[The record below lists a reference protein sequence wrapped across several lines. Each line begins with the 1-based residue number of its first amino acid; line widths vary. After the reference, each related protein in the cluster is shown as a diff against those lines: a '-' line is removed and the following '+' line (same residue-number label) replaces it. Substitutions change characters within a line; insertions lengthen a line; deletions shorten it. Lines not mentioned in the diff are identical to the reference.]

1 MASAANSLRLCLRS
15 SSSSSPIAR
24 LRTGTR
30 PSPPAA
36 VAVALAAALR
46 RRCLS
51 TTSARWAADGTDPEA
66 PGDLELEYSRTYA
79 NPGEFLNDY
88 LRKDNITK
96 AERQH
101 ATRMLEQWKA
111 APADLQGQYEQL
123 ARNVYTQAAP
133 LKRPGKAKKNSFWNS
148 EEKDPDLI
156 TDEVGEDDFEEDD
169 ILSMGHGKL
178 EEHREAREY
187 SRVTVWEMPLLSKF
201 AKPFVPPTC
210 DEVLRFRYTTYMGE
224 FHPADRKVVVE
235 FCPKD
240 LRGLTDA
247 QQLKL
252 KKLAGPRYNPEKDI
266 IKMSCEIHEHQAQNK
281 RHLGD
286 MVDKMI
292 ATAKD
297 PTDMFED
304 IPLDTRHH
312 TFTVKP
318 KFPKEWRLTEERRKE
333 LEAIRQEAFRLDEA
347 RRTSGGLVD
356 GVARIQ
362 EALTSTPQAAVPE
375 ALHLMPRRGA
385 RPGKQNARPQ
395 LRR

>member
-1 MASAANSLRLCLRS
+1 MASTANSLRLGLRGS
-15 SSSSSPIAR
+15 SSQIAR
-24 LRTGTR
+24 LQTGTR

-51 TTSARWAADGTDPEA
+51 TMPPRWAADGKDAEA
-66 PGDLELEYSRTYA
+66 PGELELEFSRNYA
-79 NPGEFLNDY
+79 NPGEFLADY
-88 LRKDNITK
+88 LRKDTITR
-96 AERQH
+96 AERQQ
-101 ATRMLEQWKA
+101 AARMLEQWKE
-111 APADLQGQYEQL
+111 APAELQGQYEQL

-133 LKRPGKAKKNSFWNS
+133 LKRPVQPRKNSFWNA
-148 EEKDPDLI
+148 EEKDTDLI

-201 AKPFVPPTC
+201 AKPFVPPTG

-240 LRGLTDA
+240 LRSLTDA

-286 MVDKMI
+286 MIDRMI

-318 KFPKEWRLTEERRKE
+318 KFPKEWRMTEERRKE

-347 RRTSGGLVD
+347 RRTGGGLVD
-356 GVARIQ
+356 GVVRIQ
-362 EALTSTPQAAVPE
+362 EALAAPQAAAAELQPVM
-375 ALHLMPRRGA
+375 ARRGGA

-395 LRR
+395 PRR